1 MTASTASRQ
10 VRRLHLRAP
19 DDTLAGRGARLIEDA
34 LRTASLPDA
43 GAGMLLFRRLTLGRF
58 GADVA
63 PQTLSLALERRIAA
77 LRALAIH
84 AAAPGAAQAPVVWFR
99 DALEAHTLLA
109 LRIAEGEPAQEWFWP
124 LVVPALQ
131 SSGGTVQGLRAVVHS
146 LRRRPEAPIALPLL
160 ARALAQRGH
169 ADLLRAAVGAA
180 QAAKLLHAATMEA
193 DIAPSA
199 CEAPAGAMHG
209 VVSEGRD
216 PDKHTAST
224 PAVEVPPR
232 VRHALSDDEV
242 APSPGSGPR
251 RPVGA
256 IRASALSSTAETD
269 PIVDPAELR
278 AAQWPTESRHVA
290 PPAPQAVPF
299 AASHARAAASAAPR
313 RERWD
318 DATVASARPA
328 PPPPRSDGRA
338 AAQPE
343 LTMHAPAP
351 ARAAHAQESGRLD
364 QPPWPEAAPT
374 AAGGLLFL
382 LPVLARLGY
391 ERWLE
396 DSPQWA
402 PLAIDRR
409 MLALVCARLA
419 LPPHDPAW
427 RLCAAPALP
436 SPERFCAPS
445 KWDERIAACGAAWRR
460 DATADGTRL
469 WDGSGRLLLAAW
481 PGRRRPAAIAPL
493 LRGRRVVQCD
503 VETRDADLTAAV
515 TAAWLTAC
523 RRWLRRRARLGIATA
538 VMRPARLSLTPT
550 HADVFFDLNG
560 VSLAVRRAGLDLD
573 PGWVA
578 GFGRVVAFHYE
589 RVPWT

>member
-1 MTASTASRQ
+1 MTATAASRQ
-10 VRRLHLRAP
+10 VQRLHLRAP
-19 DDTLAGRGARLIEDA
+19 DDTLAGRGARLLEDA

-43 GAGMLLFRRLTLGRF
+43 GAAMLLFRRLALGRF

-84 AAAPGAAQAPVVWFR
+84 AAAPGAAQSPAVWFR

-109 LRIAEGEPAQEWFWP
+109 LRIAEGEPAHEWFWP
-124 LVVPALQ
+124 LVVPELQ
-131 SSGGTVQGLRAVVHS
+131 PAGSAAQRLRAVVHS

-180 QAAKLLHAATMEA
+180 QTAKLLHT
-193 DIAPSA
+193 
-199 CEAPAGAMHG
+199 
-209 VVSEGRD
+209 
-216 PDKHTAST
+216 
-224 PAVEVPPR
+224 
-232 VRHALSDDEV
+232 
-242 APSPGSGPR
+242 
-251 RPVGA
+251 
-256 IRASALSSTAETD
+256 STAEAEQHTADTSATD
-269 PIVDPAELR
+269 VPLPTAIAPKDADTPPSRSRRPIAPVPAAASPIAAPNVGASASRGAQEL
-278 AAQWPTESRHVA
+278 AGSRRIDRSEAHVA
-290 PPAPQAVPF
+290 PRPA
-299 AASHARAAASAAPR
+299 SRARAAGTSAPHH
-313 RERWD
+313 ERD
-318 DATVASARPA
+318 DSTVRSTR
-328 PPPPRSDGRA
+328 PPPPAPRSAAHA

-343 LTMHAPAP
+343 LAMHAPAP
-351 ARAAHAQESGRLD
+351 ARAAHPPESGRLD
-364 QPPWPEAAPT
+364 QPPWPDGAPT

-402 PLAIDRR
+402 PLAVDRR

-419 LPPHDPAW
+419 LPPDDPAW
-427 RLCAAPALP
+427 QLCATPALP
-436 SPERFCAPS
+436 SPARFCAPS
-445 KWDERIAACGAAWRR
+445 TWDEGIAACGFAWRR
-460 DATADGTRL
+460 DAAADGTRL
-469 WDGSGRLLLAAW
+469 WDASGRLLLAAW
-481 PGRRRPAAIAPL
+481 PGRRRLAAVAPL
-493 LRGRRVVQCD
+493 LRGRRIVRCG
-503 VETRDADLTAAV
+503 VETRGADLTAAV

-560 VSLAVRRAGLDLD
+560 VSLAVRGAGLDLD
-573 PGWVA
+573 PGWVSW
-578 GFGRVVAFHYE
+578 FGRVVGFHYG

>member
-1 MTASTASRQ
+1 MTASAASRQ
-10 VRRLHLRAP
+10 VSRQVSRRVQRLHLRAP
-19 DDTLAGRGARLIEDA
+19 DDTLAGRGVRLIEDA

-43 GAGMLLFRRLTLGRF
+43 GAGMLLFRRLILGRF

-63 PQTLSLALERRIAA
+63 PQTLSLARERRIAA

-109 LRIAEGEPAQEWFWP
+109 LRIAEGEPAHEWFWP
-124 LVVPALQ
+124 LVVPELQ
-131 SSGGTVQGLRAVVHS
+131 PAGSAAQRLRAVVHS
-146 LRRRPEAPIALPLL
+146 LRARPEAPIAVPLL

-169 ADLLRAAVGAA
+169 TDLLRAVVGAA
-180 QAAKLLHAATMEA
+180 QAATLLDGRATDTEQTAPTPAALTLRA
-193 DIAPSA
+193 AFAPKDAAALPSRSDSRRPIAPVPAAASAIAAPSA
-199 CEAPAGAMHG
+199 GTSAP
-209 VVSEGRD
+209 
-216 PDKHTAST
+216 
-224 PAVEVPPR
+224 
-232 VRHALSDDEV
+232 
-242 APSPGSGPR
+242 
-251 RPVGA
+251 
-256 IRASALSSTAETD
+256 
-269 PIVDPAELR
+269 R
-278 AAQWPTESRHVA
+278 AAQELTASRRIHGSETPVGPRPTR
-290 PPAPQAVPF
+290 P
-299 AASHARAAASAAPR
+299 ARAAGSAAPR
-313 RERWD
+313 RKRRN
-318 DATVASARPA
+318 DAAVGGTD
-328 PPPPRSDGRA
+328 PPPPAPRRA
-338 AAQPE
+338 AHAAAPPE
-343 LTMHAPAP
+343 LAMHGP

-445 KWDERIAACGAAWRR
+445 TWDERIAACGAAWRR

-469 WDGSGRLLLAAW
+469 WDGSGCLLLAAW

>member
-10 VRRLHLRAP
+10 VQRLHLRAP
-19 DDTLAGRGARLIEDA
+19 DDTLAGRGVRLIEDA

-77 LRALAIH
+77 VRALAIH
-84 AAAPGAAQAPVVWFR
+84 ASAPDAAQAPAVWFR

-109 LRIAEGEPAQEWFWP
+109 LRIAKAEPAHEWFWP
-124 LVVPALQ
+124 LVVPELQ
-131 SSGGTVQGLRAVVHS
+131 PAGSAPRRLRAVVHS
-146 LRRRPEAPIALPLL
+146 LRARPEAPIALPLL

-180 QAAKLLHAATMEA
+180 QAAKLLHAATTETEQPTAPMPAA
-193 DIAPSA
+193 DGALRAAIVPNDAAAPPSRSLSRRPIAPVPAAASAIAAPSA
-199 CEAPAGAMHG
+199 GTSAP
-209 VVSEGRD
+209 
-216 PDKHTAST
+216 
-224 PAVEVPPR
+224 
-232 VRHALSDDEV
+232 
-242 APSPGSGPR
+242 
-251 RPVGA
+251 
-256 IRASALSSTAETD
+256 
-269 PIVDPAELR
+269 R
-278 AAQWPTESRHVA
+278 AAQEFAGSRHIRGSEAHVVPRPASSARAAGTSTPHHERDDSAVGITRPPQPPPRSAAQAAAPPEFAMQAPLSAQAALPESTMHA
-290 PPAPQAVPF
+290 PPAPAC
-299 AASHARAAASAAPR
+299 
-313 RERWD
+313 
-318 DATVASARPA
+318 
-328 PPPPRSDGRA
+328 
-338 AAQPE
+338 AAQ
-343 LTMHAPAP
+343 AP
-351 ARAAHAQESGRLD
+351 ESGRLD
-364 QPPWPEAAPT
+364 QPPWPDGAPT

-396 DSPQWA
+396 DWPQWA
-402 PLAIDRR
+402 PLGIDRR

-445 KWDERIAACGAAWRR
+445 MWAEGIAASRSAWRR
-460 DATADGTRL
+460 EAAADGTRL

-481 PGRRRPAAIAPL
+481 PGRRRPAAVASLP
-493 LRGRRVVQCD
+493 RGRRVVRSD
-503 VETRDADLTAAV
+503 STRHSDLTAAV

-538 VMRPARLSLTPT
+538 VARPAHLSLTPT
-550 HADVFFDLNG
+550 HADVFFDLNS

-578 GFGRVVAFHYE
+578 WFGRVVGFHYE
-589 RVPWT
+589 RMPWT